1 MQYAI
6 QILPA
11 YPLNHFGYPSLGT
24 DGLEELKGLKE
35 QAEERE
41 EREERDGGET
51 RLLLVPLKAFVCPLP
66 PGGAGG

>member
-1 MQYAI
+1 M
-6 QILPA
+6 
-11 YPLNHFGYPSLGT
+11 GT